1 MAAARAAA
9 RASSSWGPAVAV
21 IAPAAVPVGPPPVV
35 WPLAADA
42 PPDVAPAEP
51 DAAPAGDDAVLH

>member
-21 IAPAAVPVGPPPVV
+21 IAPAAVPVVVGPPAVVLPVN
-35 WPLAADA
+35 AA
-42 PPDVAPAEP
+42 
-51 DAAPAGDDAVLH
+51 DAAPAGDDAAPAGDDA